1 MVICNNFVV
10 ICNTCSNLKELKK
23 GFITNNDSFAYQK
36 LRQSVI
42 TKYSSSF
49 ITNYDKVLTNCYR
62 CYILRQLLQM
72 STAVTIYDRI
82 YDCLDKKNATVSL
95 LLAEDN
101 YFQVHWLGLTTR
113 SFVCY

>member
-23 GFITNNDSFAYQK
+23 GFITNNDNFAYQK

-49 ITNYDKVLTNCYR
+49 ITNYDKVRSYKLLQVLHITTATTNVDSY
-62 CYILRQLLQM
+62 YNLRQNI
-72 STAVTIYDRI
+72 V
-82 YDCLDKKNATVSL
+82 DKL
-95 LLAEDN
+95 LLFYKLLN
-101 YFQVHWLGLTTR
+101 ILTFYSSRIRT
-113 SFVCY
+113 

>member
-10 ICNTCSNLKELKK
+10 ICNKCSNLKELKK

-62 CYILRQLLQM
+62 YYILRQLLQI
-72 STAVTIYDRI
+72 STVVIIYDRI
-82 YDCLDKKNATVSL
+82 YDCLDKKM
-95 LLAEDN
+95 
-101 YFQVHWLGLTTR
+101 QQ
-113 SFVCY
+113 